1 MGAVSRARD
10 VCAAERTLDTAPIF
24 HRMSLESEG
33 KKTLKADRGHR
44 CSPLLAPIAR
54 SPLLAPI
61 ARSPLLAPIA
71 CSPLLASVASLS
83 LLASVAS
90 LSLLAPIARH
100 EPHASK

>member
-44 CSPLLAPIAR
+44 VLSAARAHRALSIAR
-54 SPLLAPI
+54 AH
-61 ARSPLLAPIA
+61 R
-71 CSPLLASVASLS
+71 VLS